1 MGWQSSKNILSI
13 CSEAILLSLFL
24 RRLVMVDS
32 ETGGSTAERS
42 DRKAVEASLSAVKET
57 KRRVGQAGRGK
68 LSMDRTCGVALLD
81 HPHNNQDG
89 TMLGLSL
96 LCYFDHVPQHQNLR
110 VISEGNLFDLL
121 WHVFDG
127 VITLL
132 LFQPLSGT
140 EVRIKGLKECTSFN
154 SSET

>member
-1 MGWQSSKNILSI
+1 
-13 CSEAILLSLFL
+13 
-24 RRLVMVDS
+24 
-32 ETGGSTAERS
+32 
-42 DRKAVEASLSAVKET
+42 VKEK
-57 KRRVGQAGRGK
+57 KRRVGEARGK
-68 LSMDRTCGVALLD
+68 LSMDWTCRVALLD

-96 LCYFDHVPQHQNLR
+96 LCYFDHVSQRQNLR

>member
-1 MGWQSSKNILSI
+1 
-13 CSEAILLSLFL
+13 
-24 RRLVMVDS
+24 
-32 ETGGSTAERS
+32 
-42 DRKAVEASLSAVKET
+42 
-57 KRRVGQAGRGK
+57 
-68 LSMDRTCGVALLD
+68 
-81 HPHNNQDG
+81 
-89 TMLGLSL
+89 MLGLSL
-96 LCYFDHVPQHQNLR
+96 LCYFDHVSQRQNLR

-127 VITLL
+127 VITL